1 MGEQLSLEQK
11 EIRPFATID
20 ELNTFFDG
28 MRLIVGEH
36 LVMPDS
42 GLILEEEEYLRN
54 GVNLQLASDKPG
66 LKQLISTLKGGDGPN
81 PFDPIGLTIDD
92 LEFVVVGRSSFLR
105 LVDII
110 DRRPLAQIANGPI
123 LLDVGGSPR
132 KDSLRSPNSG
142 CEITAMVCLAETR
155 TKMALR
161 PWRAGTWLTKT
172 TFTLSTTNTF
182 TGFTPKPMDS
192 DRKREL
198 KIPTSAVRY
207 ITMGN
212 VSPLDEA
219 ANENSLEMFV
229 DVDLLALMSA
239 MPRSVES
246 KALQQQLFVDS
257 IAAVARAAKENSTGD
272 IPELAACSW
281 ADIENTL
288 MGTIITALAPKST
301 DAAAQAQACADL
313 LDVLRD
319 DPARFIA
326 RAEALSGLLGSL
338 ETLLED

>member
-11 EIRPFATID
+11 EIRPFETID
-20 ELNTFFDG
+20 ELNTFFER

-66 LKQLISTLKGGDGPN
+66 LKRLISTLKGGDGPN

-105 LVDII
+105 IVDII
-110 DRRPLAQIANGPI
+110 DRRPLAQLANGPV
-123 LLDVGGSPR
+123 LLDISGSPR
-132 KDSLRSPNSG
+132 RDFLRSPNSG

-155 TKMALR
+155 PKMPQR
-161 PWRAGTWLTKT
+161 PWRAGTWLSKT
-172 TFTLSTTNTF
+172 NFTLSTINSF
-182 TGFTPKPMDS
+182 IGFTPKPMDS

-198 KIPTSAVRY
+198 KLPASAVRY

-229 DVDLLALMSA
+229 DVELLALMSA
-239 MPRSVES
+239 MPRSITS

-257 IAAVARAAKENSTGD
+257 IAAVTRAARDNVAED
-272 IPELAACSW
+272 IPKLSECSW
-281 ADIENTL
+281 ADIKNTL

-301 DAAAQAQACADL
+301 DAATQARSCADL

-319 DPARFIA
+319 DPAQFIA

-338 ETLLED
+338 ETMLED

>member
-1 MGEQLSLEQK
+1 LSLEQK
-11 EIRPFATID
+11 EIRPFATIA
-20 ELNTFFDG
+20 ELNTFFEE

-42 GLILEEEEYLRN
+42 ALILEEDIYLRN
-54 GVNLQLASDKPG
+54 GVNLQLANDKRR
-66 LKQLISTLKGGDGPN
+66 LKQLINTLIGGSGAN
-81 PFDPIGLTIDD
+81 PFDPIGLTVND
-92 LEFVVVGRSSFLR
+92 LEFVVVGRTSFLR
-105 LVDII
+105 IVDII
-110 DRRPLAQIANGPI
+110 DRRPLAELANGPV
-123 LLDVGGSPR
+123 LLDIGGSPR
-132 KDSLRSPNSG
+132 RDFLRSPNSG

-155 TKMALR
+155 PKMPLR
-161 PWRAGTWLTKT
+161 PWRAGTWLSKT
-172 TFTLSTTNTF
+172 TFTLSTTNNF

-198 KIPTSAVRY
+198 KLPTSAVRY

-257 IAAVARAAKENSTGD
+257 IAAVTRAARDNVSEDVPKLTE
-272 IPELAACSW
+272 CSW

-288 MGTIITALAPKST
+288 MGTIITALAPKSS
-301 DAAAQAQACADL
+301 DAAIQARSCADL

-319 DPARFIA
+319 DPARFVA

-338 ETLLED
+338 ESLLED

>member
-1 MGEQLSLEQK
+1 MSLEQK
-11 EIRPFATID
+11 EIRPFATIA
-20 ELNTFFDG
+20 ELNTFFEE

-42 GLILEEEEYLRN
+42 ALILEEDIYLRN
-54 GVNLQLASDKPG
+54 GVNLQLANDKRS
-66 LKQLISTLKGGDGPN
+66 LKQLINTLIGGNGAN
-81 PFDPIGLTIDD
+81 PFDPIGLTVDD

-105 LVDII
+105 IVDII
-110 DRRPLAQIANGPI
+110 DRRPLAKLANGPV
-123 LLDVGGSPR
+123 LLDIGGSPR
-132 KDSLRSPNSG
+132 RDFLRSPNSG

-155 TKMALR
+155 PKMPLR
-161 PWRAGTWLTKT
+161 PWRAGTWLSKT
-172 TFTLSTTNTF
+172 TFTLSTTNNF
-182 TGFTPKPMDS
+182 IGFTPKPMDS

-207 ITMGN
+207 ITMGK

-257 IAAVARAAKENSTGD
+257 IAAVTRAARDNVGENVPKLT
-272 IPELAACSW
+272 ECSW
-281 ADIENTL
+281 ADIQNTL
-288 MGTIITALAPKST
+288 MGTIITALAPKSS
-301 DAAAQAQACADL
+301 DAATQARSCADL

-319 DPARFIA
+319 DPARFVA

-338 ETLLED
+338 ESLLED